1 MRVHGWD
8 ISLNHA
14 GLVEFTDDELSAFWF
29 ATTKKGLVKKLG
41 ERGLYVPF
49 PKCDEPH
56 ESALLRLNSWRN
68 ILGMLVRDRQP
79 DYVGIEDYA
88 YGASMRAH
96 QIGELGGIARLVCF
110 NSGIKLR
117 LHDPL
122 SLKMF
127 VTYNGHAKK
136 PEIEKCVK
144 KRWGQDFSEY
154 NPPTRKGSKK
164 ENREVSEDLADAF
177 GICQLVSLEIKLR
190 AGTVLLK
197 DLGHEKEI
205 QVFNRVTKAYP
216 ISLLS
221 REWIQKPHG

>member
-14 GLVEFTDDELSAFWF
+14 GLVEFTDDLFTGFWF
-29 ATTKKGLVKKLG
+29 ATTKKTVVKNLG
-41 ERGLYVPF
+41 EKGLYVAF

-56 ESALLRLNSWRN
+56 EAALLRLNSWRQV
-68 ILGMLVRDRQP
+68 LGKLVKDRSP

-96 QIGELGGIARLVCF
+96 QIGELGGIARLICF
-110 NSGIKLR
+110 NCGIKLR

-122 SLKMF
+122 SVKMF
-127 VTYNGHAKK
+127 VAHNGHAKK
-136 PEIEKCVK
+136 PEIERCVK
-144 KRWGQDFSEY
+144 ERWSQDFSEY
-154 NPPTRKGSKK
+154 NPPTRKGAKK
-164 ENREVSEDLADAF
+164 ENREVSEDLADAY
-177 GICQLVSLEIKLR
+177 GICRLLLTEVRLR
-190 AGTVLLK
+190 SGHLLLK

-216 ISLLS
+216 VNLLS
-221 REWIQKPHG
+221 RDWIQKSDG